1 MSDGSSLERVKT
13 PEPPMAQFERHLQ
26 RRGKR
31 ITQQRRILVECVFRR
46 HEHFDADD
54 LIEELARTAGS
65 RRVSRPT
72 VYRTLTEL
80 VEAGLLRKMALG
92 GRAVYEHEY
101 GYPQHD
107 HLLCQHCNRLIE
119 FQHDDLAKIREAV
132 AAKHNFRVTGH
143 RLIVT
148 GFCDR
153 CNRE

>member
-1 MSDGSSLERVKT
+1 M
-13 PEPPMAQFERHLQ
+13 
-26 RRGKR
+26 
-31 ITQQRRILVECVFRR
+31 
-46 HEHFDADD
+46 
-54 LIEELARTAGS
+54 
-65 RRVSRPT
+65 
-72 VYRTLTEL
+72 
-80 VEAGLLRKMALG
+80 
-92 GRAVYEHEY
+92 YEHEY